1 MTEEIYLK
9 TDQTCIMLGL
19 EWVNGL
25 HLLPKDSI
33 SDQSLQWSDD
43 AFSKES
49 ELRAR
54 EVLLLPTAA
63 SRDH

>member
-1 MTEEIYLK
+1 
-9 TDQTCIMLGL
+9 MLGL

-25 HLLPKDSI
+25 HLLLKDSI
-33 SDQSLQWSDD
+33 SDQSLQRSDD
-43 AFSKES
+43 AFSKDS

-54 EVLLLPTAA
+54 EVLALPTAA